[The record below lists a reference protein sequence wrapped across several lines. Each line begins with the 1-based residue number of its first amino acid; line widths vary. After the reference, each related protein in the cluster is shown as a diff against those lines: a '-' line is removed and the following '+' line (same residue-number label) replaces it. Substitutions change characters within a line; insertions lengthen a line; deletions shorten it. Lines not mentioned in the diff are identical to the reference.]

1 MADTKGANLSR
12 MVLKQAGRAKE
23 KILQNLGKADK
34 TTDEIF
40 EEHLQNFNTQQVNS
54 TRLHKDI
61 NNYLRC
67 IRAMQTASKNLME
80 TLSDI
85 YEKEWVGQDML
96 YVQAQNNE
104 MLWAD
109 LAHKLSDQVVIP
121 LNTYQAQF
129 PEMRKKIDKRGRKLI
144 DFDAERHTVQQLQNN
159 PNRNEAKFVRAKEGM
174 ENAKRTY
181 EILNSELHDE
191 LPALHDSRILFL
203 VTNMQTLFAAE
214 EVFHSE
220 TAKVYSELEGV
231 VDKLAKE
238 AQRGTLPRKTFPKP
252 LPITNNTNSNFNNSS
267 VITNS
272 NGPNLSAPP
281 KDINGAVVSPNTFKR
296 LAEFSH
302 SVADHVKSYYN
313 SSLWQSDSK
322 GTSVLS
328 TPLAAPKEHQV
339 LPIQHVLKESA
350 PKEHVLK
357 EHMLL
362 EPALTNGLPEQLAEA
377 GESPSLGVSE
387 TEACMPPMAPLA
399 SSKRLP
405 ASLPNGHSAT
415 TENLPPGVLYQ
426 VKAAYKYQ
434 AEDMD
439 ELQFEVGE
447 VIDVVEYDDPEEQE
461 EGWLMGVRSST
472 GQKGLFPANFTRPI

>member
-1 MADTKGANLSR
+1 MGSDSLNMADTRTANLSKL
-12 MVLKQAGRAKE
+12 VIKQAGRAKE

-40 EEHLQNFNTQQVNS
+40 EEHLQNFNTQQVNA

-96 YVQAQNNE
+96 YVQAQNHE

-109 LAHKLSDQVVIP
+109 VAHKLSDQVVIP

-144 DFDAERHTVQQLQNN
+144 DFDKERHAVQQMQNN
-159 PNRNEAKFVRAKEGM
+159 PNRNEAKFIKVKEQM

-181 EILNSELHDE
+181 EVLNSELHDE

-220 TAKVYSELEGV
+220 TAKVFSELEAV

-238 AQRGTLPRKTFPKP
+238 VQKGTLPRKSFPKP
-252 LPITNNTNSNFNNSS
+252 APITNSVISHTNSNNSTLTS
-267 VITNS
+267 PKAS
-272 NGPNLSAPP
+272 NGNGGSMNRGKYGGYTTPT
-281 KDINGAVVSPNTFKR
+281 KDYEPVGAGNSDLNGSSR
-296 LAEFSH
+296 LNGNGRPDVYDIPSGA
-302 SVADHVKSYYN
+302 
-313 SSLWQSDSK
+313 
-322 GTSVLS
+322 S
-328 TPLAAPKEHQV
+328 TD
-339 LPIQHVLKESA
+339 
-350 PKEHVLK
+350 
-357 EHMLL
+357 
-362 EPALTNGLPEQLAEA
+362 
-377 GESPSLGVSE
+377 
-387 TEACMPPMAPLA
+387 
-399 SSKRLP
+399 
-405 ASLPNGHSAT
+405 
-415 TENLPPGVLYQ
+415 NLPPGVLYK
-426 VKAAYKYQ
+426 VKATYKYQ

-439 ELQFEVGE
+439 ELAFEVGE
-447 VIDVVEYDDPEEQE
+447 IIQVVEYDDPEEQE
-461 EGWLMGVRSST
+461 EGWLMGMKEAT
-472 GQKGLFPANFTRPI
+472 GQKGLFPANFTKPI

>member
-1 MADTKGANLSR
+1 MTDTRGANLSR

-40 EEHLQNFNTQQVNS
+40 DEHLINFNTQQVNA

-109 LAHKLSDQVVIP
+109 LAHKLTDQVVTP

-129 PEMRKKIDKRGRKLI
+129 PEMRKKIEKRGRKLI

-159 PNRNEAKFVRAKEGM
+159 PNRNEAKYIRAKEQM

-181 EILNSELHDE
+181 EMLNSELHDE
-191 LPALHDSRILFL
+191 LPALYDSRILFL

-220 TAKVYSELEGV
+220 TSKVYSELEAV

-238 AQRGTLPRKTFPKP
+238 VQKGTLPRRSYNRP
-252 LPITNNTNSNFNNSS
+252 LPLTNNTNNANNSPPVISNSNMNSPPKAPNGGSHKYRGASPTKDYEVVSDRAEVDRDNNDRNLNFNGSRHFE
-267 VITNS
+267 
-272 NGPNLSAPP
+272 PP
-281 KDINGAVVSPNTFKR
+281 SG
-296 LAEFSH
+296 
-302 SVADHVKSYYN
+302 
-313 SSLWQSDSK
+313 
-322 GTSVLS
+322 
-328 TPLAAPKEHQV
+328 
-339 LPIQHVLKESA
+339 
-350 PKEHVLK
+350 
-357 EHMLL
+357 
-362 EPALTNGLPEQLAEA
+362 
-377 GESPSLGVSE
+377 
-387 TEACMPPMAPLA
+387 
-399 SSKRLP
+399 
-405 ASLPNGHSAT
+405 AT
-415 TENLPPGVLYQ
+415 TDNLPPGVLYK

-434 AEDMD
+434 AEDVD
-439 ELQFEVGE
+439 ELNFEVGE
-447 VIDVVEYDDPEEQE
+447 IVQVVEYEDPEEQE
-461 EGWLMGVRSST
+461 EGWLMGVKEST
-472 GQKGLFPANFTRPI
+472 GQKGLFPANFTRPM

>member
-1 MADTKGANLSR
+1 VNYLAGNMADTKGGNLSR
-12 MVLKQAGRAKE
+12 LVLKQAGRAKE

-40 EEHLQNFNTQQVNS
+40 EEHLQNFNTQQVNA

-144 DFDAERHTVQQLQNN
+144 DFDAERHAVQQMQNN
-159 PNRNEAKFVRAKEGM
+159 PNRNEAKFIKAKEQM

-181 EILNSELHDE
+181 EVLNSELHDE

-238 AQRGTLPRKTFPKP
+238 VQKGTLPRKTFPKP
-252 LPITNNTNSNFNNSS
+252 QPITNANP

-272 NGPNLSAPP
+272 SPNSTLASPP
-281 KDINGAVVSPNTFKR
+281 KGEWTSSDEGKTNGFDKFKNATNGSSSRSKYGGISQSPTKDY
-296 LAEFSH
+296 EPIGGH
-302 SVADHVKSYYN
+302 SDTN
-313 SSLWQSDSK
+313 
-322 GTSVLS
+322 GTSRL
-328 TPLAAPKEHQV
+328 
-339 LPIQHVLKESA
+339 
-350 PKEHVLK
+350 
-357 EHMLL
+357 
-362 EPALTNGLPEQLAEA
+362 NGN
-377 GESPSLGVSE
+377 GRSDMYDIPSG
-387 TEACMPPMAPLA
+387 
-399 SSKRLP
+399 
-405 ASLPNGHSAT
+405 AT
-415 TENLPPGVLYQ
+415 TDNLPPGVLYK
-426 VKAAYKYQ
+426 VKATYKYQ

-447 VIDVVEYDDPEEQE
+447 IIDVIEYEDPEEQE
-461 EGWLMGVRSST
+461 EGWLMGVKEST
-472 GQKGLFPANFTRPI
+472 GQKGLFPANFTKPI

>member
-1 MADTKGANLSR
+1 VNYLAGNMADTKGGNLSR
-12 MVLKQAGRAKE
+12 LVLKQAGRAKE

-40 EEHLQNFNTQQVNS
+40 EEHLQNFNTQQVNA

-144 DFDAERHTVQQLQNN
+144 DFDSERHAVQQMQNN
-159 PNRNEAKFVRAKEGM
+159 PNRNEAKFIKAKEQM

-181 EILNSELHDE
+181 EVLNSELHDE

-238 AQRGTLPRKTFPKP
+238 VQKGTLPRKTFPKP
-252 LPITNNTNSNFNNSS
+252 QPITNANPVISNSS
-267 VITNS
+267 PNS
-272 NGPNLSAPP
+272 TLASPP
-281 KDINGAVVSPNTFKR
+281 KGEWTSSDEGKTNGFDKFKNATNGSSSRSKYGGHSQSPTKDY
-296 LAEFSH
+296 EPIGGH
-302 SVADHVKSYYN
+302 SETN
-313 SSLWQSDSK
+313 
-322 GTSVLS
+322 GTSRL
-328 TPLAAPKEHQV
+328 
-339 LPIQHVLKESA
+339 
-350 PKEHVLK
+350 
-357 EHMLL
+357 
-362 EPALTNGLPEQLAEA
+362 NGNSRPDMYDI
-377 GESPSLGVSE
+377 PSG
-387 TEACMPPMAPLA
+387 
-399 SSKRLP
+399 
-405 ASLPNGHSAT
+405 AT
-415 TENLPPGVLYQ
+415 TDNLPPGVLYK
-426 VKAAYKYQ
+426 VKATYKYQ

-447 VIDVVEYDDPEEQE
+447 LIDVIEYEDPEEQE
-461 EGWLMGVRSST
+461 EGWLMGVKEST
-472 GQKGLFPANFTRPI
+472 GQKGLFPANFTKPI

>member
-1 MADTKGANLSR
+1 VSHRPTWANTMADTKTANISR
-12 MVLKQAGRAKE
+12 LVIKQAGRAKE

-40 EEHLQNFNTQQVNS
+40 EEHLQNFNTQQVNA

-96 YVQAQNNE
+96 YVQAQNHE

-109 LAHKLSDQVVIP
+109 VAHKLSDQVVIP

-144 DFDAERHTVQQLQNN
+144 DFDKERHAVQQMQNN
-159 PNRNEAKFVRAKEGM
+159 PNRNEAKFIKVKEQM

-181 EILNSELHDE
+181 EVLNSELHDE

-214 EVFHSE
+214 DVFHSE
-220 TAKVYSELEGV
+220 TAKVFSELEAV

-238 AQRGTLPRKTFPKP
+238 VQKGTLPRKTFPKP
-252 LPITNNTNSNFNNSS
+252 APVTNSIISHNNSN
-267 VITNS
+267 NS
-272 NGPNLSAPP
+272 TLNPP
-281 KDINGAVVSPNTFKR
+281 KAS
-296 LAEFSH
+296 
-302 SVADHVKSYYN
+302 
-313 SSLWQSDSK
+313 
-322 GTSVLS
+322 
-328 TPLAAPKEHQV
+328 
-339 LPIQHVLKESA
+339 
-350 PKEHVLK
+350 
-357 EHMLL
+357 
-362 EPALTNGLPEQLAEA
+362 TNGNNGGSMNRGKYGGGGGFTTPTKDYEPVGA
-377 GESPSLGVSE
+377 G
-387 TEACMPPMAPLA
+387 A
-399 SSKRLP
+399 
-405 ASLPNGHSAT
+405 GHSDLNGSSRVNGNGRPDVYDIPSGAST
-415 TENLPPGVLYQ
+415 DNLPPGVLYK
-426 VKAAYKYQ
+426 VKATYKYQ

-439 ELQFEVGE
+439 ELAFEVGE
-447 VIDVVEYDDPEEQE
+447 LIQVVEYDDPEEQE
-461 EGWLMGVRSST
+461 EGWLMGMKEST
-472 GQKGLFPANFTRPI
+472 GQKGLFPANFTKPI

>member
-1 MADTKGANLSR
+1 VNYLAGNMADTKGGNLSR
-12 MVLKQAGRAKE
+12 LVLKQAGRAKE

-40 EEHLQNFNTQQVNS
+40 EEHLQNFNTQQVNA

-144 DFDAERHTVQQLQNN
+144 DFDAERHAVQQMQNN
-159 PNRNEAKFVRAKEGM
+159 PNRNEAKFIKAKEQM

-181 EILNSELHDE
+181 EVLNSELHDE

-238 AQRGTLPRKTFPKP
+238 VQKGTLPRKTFPKP
-252 LPITNNTNSNFNNSS
+252 QPITNANPVISNSS
-267 VITNS
+267 PNS
-272 NGPNLSAPP
+272 TLASPP
-281 KDINGAVVSPNTFKR
+281 KVETAENGGVVSPNSLKR
-296 LAEFSH
+296 LYDFSAGVL
-302 SVADHVKSYYN
+302 SHVKSYYN
-313 SSLWQSDSK
+313 PNLWQANSR
-322 GTSVLS
+322 GTSGELTPKSPLTTVLVD
-328 TPLAAPKEHQV
+328 PKEEPTEMSVSPLPPDISEISKTELPSKEPVSEPKSEPAV
-339 LPIQHVLKESA
+339 LPEILVEASA
-350 PKEHVLK
+350 PKV
-357 EHMLL
+357 
-362 EPALTNGLPEQLAEA
+362 PD
-377 GESPSLGVSE
+377 
-387 TEACMPPMAPLA
+387 
-399 SSKRLP
+399 
-405 ASLPNGHSAT
+405 SAT
-415 TENLPPGVLYQ
+415 TDNLPPGVLYK
-426 VKAAYKYQ
+426 VKATYKYQ

-447 VIDVVEYDDPEEQE
+447 IIDVIEYEDPEEQE
-461 EGWLMGVRSST
+461 EGWLMGVKDST
-472 GQKGLFPANFTRPI
+472 GQKGLFPANFTKPI

>member
-1 MADTKGANLSR
+1 MADTKTANISR
-12 MVLKQAGRAKE
+12 MVIKQAGRAKE

-40 EEHLQNFNTQQVNS
+40 EEHLQNFNTQQVNA

-96 YVQAQNNE
+96 YVQAQNHE

-144 DFDAERHTVQQLQNN
+144 DFDKERHAVQQMQNN
-159 PNRNEAKFVRAKEGM
+159 PNRNEAKFIKNKEQL

-181 EILNSELHDE
+181 EVLNSELHDE

-220 TAKVYSELEGV
+220 TSKVFSELEAV

-238 AQRGTLPRKTFPKP
+238 VQKGTLPRRTFPKP
-252 LPITNNTNSNFNNSS
+252 QPITNSVISSHNNSS
-267 VITNS
+267 QNS
-272 NGPNLSAPP
+272 TLNPP
-281 KDINGAVVSPNTFKR
+281 K
-296 LAEFSH
+296 
-302 SVADHVKSYYN
+302 
-313 SSLWQSDSK
+313 
-322 GTSVLS
+322 
-328 TPLAAPKEHQV
+328 
-339 LPIQHVLKESA
+339 
-350 PKEHVLK
+350 
-357 EHMLL
+357 
-362 EPALTNGLPEQLAEA
+362 
-377 GESPSLGVSE
+377 
-387 TEACMPPMAPLA
+387 A
-399 SSKRLP
+399 S
-405 ASLPNGHSAT
+405 NGHSSVRGKYSGGYTPTKDYEPVGGDRNSDVNSSRLNGAST
-415 TENLPPGVLYQ
+415 DNLPPGVLYK
-426 VKAAYKYQ
+426 VKATYKYQ

-439 ELQFEVGE
+439 ELSFEVGE
-447 VIDVVEYDDPEEQE
+447 LIDVIEYDDPEEQE
-461 EGWLMGVRSST
+461 EGWLMGAKDST
-472 GQKGLFPANFTRPI
+472 GQKGLFPANFTKPI

>member
-1 MADTKGANLSR
+1 MGSISQCSVSHRRLPGHQCTMADTKTANISR
-12 MVLKQAGRAKE
+12 LVIKQAGRAKE

-40 EEHLQNFNTQQVNS
+40 EEHLQNFNTQQVNA

-96 YVQAQNNE
+96 YVQAQNHE

-109 LAHKLSDQVVIP
+109 VAHKLSDQVVIP

-144 DFDAERHTVQQLQNN
+144 DFDKERHAVQQMQNN
-159 PNRNEAKFVRAKEGM
+159 PNRNEAKFIKVKEQM

-181 EILNSELHDE
+181 EVLNSELHDE

-214 EVFHSE
+214 DVFHSE
-220 TAKVYSELEGV
+220 TAKVFSELEAV

-238 AQRGTLPRKTFPKP
+238 VQKGTLPRKTFPKP
-252 LPITNNTNSNFNNSS
+252 APVTNSIISHNNSN
-267 VITNS
+267 NS
-272 NGPNLSAPP
+272 TLNPP
-281 KDINGAVVSPNTFKR
+281 KGA
-296 LAEFSH
+296 
-302 SVADHVKSYYN
+302 
-313 SSLWQSDSK
+313 
-322 GTSVLS
+322 S
-328 TPLAAPKEHQV
+328 TD
-339 LPIQHVLKESA
+339 
-350 PKEHVLK
+350 
-357 EHMLL
+357 
-362 EPALTNGLPEQLAEA
+362 
-377 GESPSLGVSE
+377 
-387 TEACMPPMAPLA
+387 
-399 SSKRLP
+399 
-405 ASLPNGHSAT
+405 
-415 TENLPPGVLYQ
+415 NLPPGVLYK
-426 VKAAYKYQ
+426 VKATYKYQ

-439 ELQFEVGE
+439 ELAFEVGE
-447 VIDVVEYDDPEEQE
+447 LIQVVEYDDPEEQE
-461 EGWLMGVRSST
+461 EGWLMGMKEST
-472 GQKGLFPANFTRPI
+472 GQKGLFPANFTKPI

>member
-1 MADTKGANLSR
+1 MGVVRELWTADLPSTTQCSYLATNMADTRTANISKL
-12 MVLKQAGRAKE
+12 VLKQAGRAKE

-40 EEHLQNFNTQQVNS
+40 EEHLQNFNSQQVNA

-67 IRAMQTASKNLME
+67 IKAMQTASKNLME

-96 YVQAQNNE
+96 YVQAQFPE

-144 DFDAERHTVQQLQNN
+144 DFDAERHSVQQMQNN

-220 TAKVYSELEGV
+220 TAKVYGELEGV

-252 LPITNNTNSNFNNSS
+252 LPITNHSSNSNLSS
-267 VITNS
+267 NVITNG
-272 NGPNLSAPP
+272 NNLSSPP
-281 KDINGAVVSPNTFKR
+281 KG
-296 LAEFSH
+296 
-302 SVADHVKSYYN
+302 
-313 SSLWQSDSK
+313 
-322 GTSVLS
+322 
-328 TPLAAPKEHQV
+328 
-339 LPIQHVLKESA
+339 
-350 PKEHVLK
+350 
-357 EHMLL
+357 
-362 EPALTNGLPEQLAEA
+362 
-377 GESPSLGVSE
+377 
-387 TEACMPPMAPLA
+387 
-399 SSKRLP
+399 
-405 ASLPNGHSAT
+405 AT
-415 TENLPPGVLYQ
+415 TDNLPPGVLYQ

-447 VIDVVEYDDPEEQE
+447 VIDVVEYEEPDEQE

-472 GQKGLFPANFTRPI
+472 GQKGLFPANFTRPSNPED

>member
-1 MADTKGANLSR
+1 MGSR

-23 KILQNLGKADK
+23 KILQNLGKSDK

-40 EEHLQNFNTQQVNS
+40 EEHLQNFNTQQVNA

-96 YVQAQNNE
+96 YVQAQNHE

-109 LAHKLSDQVVIP
+109 VAHKLSDQVVIP

-144 DFDAERHTVQQLQNN
+144 DFDKERHEVQSMQNN
-159 PNRNEAKFVRAKEGM
+159 PNRNEAKFVKAKEQM

-181 EILNSELHDE
+181 EVLNSELHDE

-238 AQRGTLPRKTFPKP
+238 VQKGTLPRKTFPKP
-252 LPITNNTNSNFNNSS
+252 QPITNANP

-272 NGPNLSAPP
+272 SPNSTLASPP
-281 KDINGAVVSPNTFKR
+281 KGEWTSSDEGKTNGFDKFKNGA
-296 LAEFSH
+296 
-302 SVADHVKSYYN
+302 
-313 SSLWQSDSK
+313 
-322 GTSVLS
+322 
-328 TPLAAPKEHQV
+328 
-339 LPIQHVLKESA
+339 
-350 PKEHVLK
+350 
-357 EHMLL
+357 
-362 EPALTNGLPEQLAEA
+362 
-377 GESPSLGVSE
+377 
-387 TEACMPPMAPLA
+387 
-399 SSKRLP
+399 
-405 ASLPNGHSAT
+405 T
-415 TENLPPGVLYQ
+415 TDNLPPGVLYK
-426 VKAAYKYQ
+426 VKATYKYQ

-447 VIDVVEYDDPEEQE
+447 IIDVIEYEDPEEQE
-461 EGWLMGVRSST
+461 EGWLMGVKEST
-472 GQKGLFPANFTRPI
+472 GQKGLFPANFTKPI

>member
-1 MADTKGANLSR
+1 VNYLPANMADTKGGNLSR
-12 MVLKQAGRAKE
+12 LVLKQAGRAKE

-40 EEHLQNFNTQQVNS
+40 EEHLQNFNTQQVNA

-144 DFDAERHTVQQLQNN
+144 DFDSERHAVQQMQNN
-159 PNRNEAKFVRAKEGM
+159 PNRNEAKFIKAKEQM

-181 EILNSELHDE
+181 EVLNSELHDE

-238 AQRGTLPRKTFPKP
+238 VQKGTLPRKTFPKP
-252 LPITNNTNSNFNNSS
+252 QPISNANPVISNSS
-267 VITNS
+267 PNS
-272 NGPNLSAPP
+272 TLASPP
-281 KDINGAVVSPNTFKR
+281 KGEWPSHDEGKTNGFDNFKNATNGSSTRSKYEAQSPTKDYEPIGGHTN
-296 LAEFSH
+296 
-302 SVADHVKSYYN
+302 
-313 SSLWQSDSK
+313 
-322 GTSVLS
+322 GTSRLNGNGRSDMYDIPSGAS
-328 TPLAAPKEHQV
+328 TD
-339 LPIQHVLKESA
+339 
-350 PKEHVLK
+350 
-357 EHMLL
+357 
-362 EPALTNGLPEQLAEA
+362 
-377 GESPSLGVSE
+377 
-387 TEACMPPMAPLA
+387 
-399 SSKRLP
+399 
-405 ASLPNGHSAT
+405 
-415 TENLPPGVLYQ
+415 NLPPGVLYK
-426 VKAAYKYQ
+426 VKATYKYQ

-447 VIDVVEYDDPEEQE
+447 IIDVIEYEDPEEQE
-461 EGWLMGVRSST
+461 EGWLMGVKEST
-472 GQKGLFPANFTRPI
+472 GQKGLFPANFTKPI

>member
-1 MADTKGANLSR
+1 MGVSVVRETAEHYLDKTMADTKTANISKL
-12 MVLKQAGRAKE
+12 VIKQAGRAKE
-23 KILQNLGKADK
+23 KILQDLGKADK

-40 EEHLQNFNTQQVNS
+40 EEHLQNFNTQQVNA

-96 YVQAQNNE
+96 YVQALNRE

-109 LAHKLSDQVVIP
+109 VAHKLSDQVVIP

-144 DFDAERHTVQQLQNN
+144 DFDKERHAVQQMQNN
-159 PNRNEAKFVRAKEGM
+159 PNRNEAKFIKVKEQM

-181 EILNSELHDE
+181 EVLNSELHDE

-220 TAKVYSELEGV
+220 TSKVFSELEAV

-238 AQRGTLPRKTFPKP
+238 VQKGTLPRKTFPKP
-252 LPITNNTNSNFNNSS
+252 APITNNSINHMNGSQNSTLNHPPKA
-267 VITNS
+267 S
-272 NGPNLSAPP
+272 NGSLSRGGKYGGGGGFTTPT
-281 KDINGAVVSPNTFKR
+281 KDYEPVGADVNGSSR
-296 LAEFSH
+296 LNENGRPDVYDIPSGA
-302 SVADHVKSYYN
+302 
-313 SSLWQSDSK
+313 
-322 GTSVLS
+322 S
-328 TPLAAPKEHQV
+328 TD
-339 LPIQHVLKESA
+339 
-350 PKEHVLK
+350 
-357 EHMLL
+357 
-362 EPALTNGLPEQLAEA
+362 
-377 GESPSLGVSE
+377 
-387 TEACMPPMAPLA
+387 
-399 SSKRLP
+399 
-405 ASLPNGHSAT
+405 
-415 TENLPPGVLYQ
+415 NLPPGVLYK
-426 VKAAYKYQ
+426 VRATYKYQ

-439 ELQFEVGE
+439 ELAFEVGE
-447 VIDVVEYDDPEEQE
+447 IIQVVEYDDPEEQE
-461 EGWLMGVRSST
+461 EGWLMGLKEST
-472 GQKGLFPANFTRPI
+472 GQKGLFPANFTKPI

>member
-1 MADTKGANLSR
+1 VNYLPANMADTKGGNLSR
-12 MVLKQAGRAKE
+12 LVLKQAGRAKE

-40 EEHLQNFNTQQVNS
+40 EEHLQNFNTQQVNA

-144 DFDAERHTVQQLQNN
+144 DFDSERHAVQQMQNN
-159 PNRNEAKFVRAKEGM
+159 PNRNEAKFIKAKEQM

-181 EILNSELHDE
+181 EVLNSELHDE

-238 AQRGTLPRKTFPKP
+238 VQKGTLPRKTFPKP
-252 LPITNNTNSNFNNSS
+252 QPISNANPVISNSS
-267 VITNS
+267 PNS
-272 NGPNLSAPP
+272 TLASPP
-281 KDINGAVVSPNTFKR
+281 KGA
-296 LAEFSH
+296 
-302 SVADHVKSYYN
+302 
-313 SSLWQSDSK
+313 
-322 GTSVLS
+322 S
-328 TPLAAPKEHQV
+328 TD
-339 LPIQHVLKESA
+339 
-350 PKEHVLK
+350 
-357 EHMLL
+357 
-362 EPALTNGLPEQLAEA
+362 
-377 GESPSLGVSE
+377 
-387 TEACMPPMAPLA
+387 
-399 SSKRLP
+399 
-405 ASLPNGHSAT
+405 
-415 TENLPPGVLYQ
+415 NLPPGVLYK
-426 VKAAYKYQ
+426 VKATYKYQ

-447 VIDVVEYDDPEEQE
+447 IIDVIEYEDPEEQE
-461 EGWLMGVRSST
+461 EGWLMGVKEST
-472 GQKGLFPANFTRPI
+472 GQKGLFPANFTKPI

>member
-1 MADTKGANLSR
+1 VNYLPGNMADTKGGNLSR
-12 MVLKQAGRAKE
+12 LVLKQAGRAKE

-40 EEHLQNFNTQQVNS
+40 EEHLQNFNTQQVNA

-144 DFDAERHTVQQLQNN
+144 DFDAERHAVQQMQNN
-159 PNRNEAKFVRAKEGM
+159 PNRNEAKFIKAKEQM

-181 EILNSELHDE
+181 EVLNSELHDE

-238 AQRGTLPRKTFPKP
+238 VQKGTLPRKTFPKP
-252 LPITNNTNSNFNNSS
+252 QPITNANP

-272 NGPNLSAPP
+272 SPNSTLASPP
-281 KDINGAVVSPNTFKR
+281 KGEWTSSDEGKTNGFDKFKNATNGSSSRSKYGGISQSPTKDY
-296 LAEFSH
+296 EPIGGH
-302 SVADHVKSYYN
+302 SDTN
-313 SSLWQSDSK
+313 
-322 GTSVLS
+322 GTSRL
-328 TPLAAPKEHQV
+328 
-339 LPIQHVLKESA
+339 
-350 PKEHVLK
+350 
-357 EHMLL
+357 
-362 EPALTNGLPEQLAEA
+362 NGN
-377 GESPSLGVSE
+377 GRSDMYDIPSG
-387 TEACMPPMAPLA
+387 
-399 SSKRLP
+399 
-405 ASLPNGHSAT
+405 AT
-415 TENLPPGVLYQ
+415 TDNLPPGVLYK
-426 VKAAYKYQ
+426 VKATYKYQ

-447 VIDVVEYDDPEEQE
+447 IIDVIEYEDPEEQE
-461 EGWLMGVRSST
+461 EGWLMGIKDST
-472 GQKGLFPANFTRPI
+472 GQKGLFPANFTKPI

>member
-1 MADTKGANLSR
+1 MGVWIVVSVSAVREGQTELYLATDMADTRTANISKL
-12 MVLKQAGRAKE
+12 VLKQAGRAKE

-40 EEHLQNFNTQQVNS
+40 EEHLQNFNSQQVNA

-67 IRAMQTASKNLME
+67 IKAMQTASKNLME

-96 YVQAQNNE
+96 YVQAQNHE

-144 DFDAERHTVQQLQNN
+144 DFDKERHAVQSMQNN
-159 PNRNEAKFVRAKEGM
+159 PNRNEAKFIKVKEQM

-181 EILNSELHDE
+181 EVLNSELHDE

-220 TAKVYSELEGV
+220 TSKVYGELEAV

-252 LPITNNTNSNFNNSS
+252 LPITNHSSNSNSN
-267 VITNS
+267 VITT
-272 NGPNLSAPP
+272 NGNNLSSPP
-281 KDINGAVVSPNTFKR
+281 KG
-296 LAEFSH
+296 
-302 SVADHVKSYYN
+302 
-313 SSLWQSDSK
+313 
-322 GTSVLS
+322 
-328 TPLAAPKEHQV
+328 
-339 LPIQHVLKESA
+339 
-350 PKEHVLK
+350 
-357 EHMLL
+357 
-362 EPALTNGLPEQLAEA
+362 
-377 GESPSLGVSE
+377 
-387 TEACMPPMAPLA
+387 
-399 SSKRLP
+399 
-405 ASLPNGHSAT
+405 AT
-415 TENLPPGVLYQ
+415 TDNLPPGVLYQ

-461 EGWLMGVRSST
+461 EGWLMGVLSST

>member
-1 MADTKGANLSR
+1 MGLAGLPTVCYLAASTMADTKGANISR

-23 KILQNLGKADK
+23 KILQNLGKSDK

-40 EEHLQNFNTQQVNS
+40 EEHLMNFNTQQVNS

-144 DFDAERHTVQQLQNN
+144 DFDKERHAVQQMQNN
-159 PNRNEAKFVRAKEGM
+159 PNRNEAKFIKVKEQM

-181 EILNSELHDE
+181 EVLNSELHDE

-220 TAKVYSELEGV
+220 TAKVFSELEAV

-238 AQRGTLPRKTFPKP
+238 VQKGTLPRRTFPKP
-252 LPITNNTNSNFNNSS
+252 QPITNSVISSHNNSS
-267 VITNS
+267 QNS
-272 NGPNLSAPP
+272 TLNPP
-281 KDINGAVVSPNTFKR
+281 K
-296 LAEFSH
+296 
-302 SVADHVKSYYN
+302 
-313 SSLWQSDSK
+313 
-322 GTSVLS
+322 
-328 TPLAAPKEHQV
+328 
-339 LPIQHVLKESA
+339 
-350 PKEHVLK
+350 
-357 EHMLL
+357 
-362 EPALTNGLPEQLAEA
+362 
-377 GESPSLGVSE
+377 
-387 TEACMPPMAPLA
+387 A
-399 SSKRLP
+399 S
-405 ASLPNGHSAT
+405 NGHSSVRGKYSGGYTPTKDYEPVGGDRNSDVNSSRLNGAST
-415 TENLPPGVLYQ
+415 DNLPPGVLYK
-426 VKAAYKYQ
+426 VKATYKYQ

-439 ELQFEVGE
+439 ELSFEVGE
-447 VIDVVEYDDPEEQE
+447 LIDVIEYDDPEEQE
-461 EGWLMGVRSST
+461 EGWLMGAKEST
-472 GQKGLFPANFTRPI
+472 GQKGLFPANFTKPI

>member
-1 MADTKGANLSR
+1 MGECRVNYLAGNMADTKGGNLSR
-12 MVLKQAGRAKE
+12 LVLKQAGRAKE
-23 KILQNLGKADK
+23 KILQNLGKSDK

-40 EEHLQNFNTQQVNS
+40 EEHLMNFNTQQVNS

-121 LNTYQAQF
+121 LNTYQA
-129 PEMRKKIDKRGRKLI
+129 
-144 DFDAERHTVQQLQNN
+144 
-159 PNRNEAKFVRAKEGM
+159 KFIKAKEQM

-181 EILNSELHDE
+181 EVLNSELHDE

-238 AQRGTLPRKTFPKP
+238 VQKGTLPRKTFPKP
-252 LPITNNTNSNFNNSS
+252 QPITNANP

-272 NGPNLSAPP
+272 SPNSTLASPP
-281 KDINGAVVSPNTFKR
+281 KGEWTSSDEGKTNGFDKFKNATNGSSSRSKYGGISQSPTKDY
-296 LAEFSH
+296 EPIGGH
-302 SVADHVKSYYN
+302 SDTN
-313 SSLWQSDSK
+313 
-322 GTSVLS
+322 GTSRL
-328 TPLAAPKEHQV
+328 
-339 LPIQHVLKESA
+339 
-350 PKEHVLK
+350 
-357 EHMLL
+357 
-362 EPALTNGLPEQLAEA
+362 NGN
-377 GESPSLGVSE
+377 GRSDMYDIPSG
-387 TEACMPPMAPLA
+387 
-399 SSKRLP
+399 
-405 ASLPNGHSAT
+405 AT
-415 TENLPPGVLYQ
+415 TDNLPPGVLYK
-426 VKAAYKYQ
+426 VKATYKYQ

-447 VIDVVEYDDPEEQE
+447 IIDVIEYEDPEEQE
-461 EGWLMGVRSST
+461 EGWLMGVKEST
-472 GQKGLFPANFTRPI
+472 GQKGLFPANFTKPI

>member
-1 MADTKGANLSR
+1 LSR
-12 MVLKQAGRAKE
+12 LVLKTAGRAKE
-23 KILQNLGKADK
+23 KILQNLGKSDK

-40 EEHLQNFNTQQVNS
+40 EEHLINFNTQQVNA

-67 IRAMQTASKNLME
+67 IRAMQTANKNLMD

-109 LAHKLSDQVVIP
+109 LAHKLTDQVVTP

-144 DFDAERHTVQQLQNN
+144 DYDAERHTVQQMQNN
-159 PNRNEAKFVRAKEGM
+159 PNRNEAKYIRAKEQM

-181 EILNSELHDE
+181 EVLNSELHDE
-191 LPALHDSRILFL
+191 LPALYDSRILFL

-220 TAKVYSELEGV
+220 TSKVYSELEAV

-238 AQRGTLPRKTFPKP
+238 VQKGTLPRKPINRP
-252 LPITNNTNSNFNNSS
+252 LPITNN
-267 VITNS
+267 
-272 NGPNLSAPP
+272 SAPVIQTSSMNSPP
-281 KDINGAVVSPNTFKR
+281 KATNGGTHKYRGTSPAKDYEVVGTDRFNGERDDNDRNFEENGNR
-296 LAEFSH
+296 LARGQYE
-302 SVADHVKSYYN
+302 
-313 SSLWQSDSK
+313 
-322 GTSVLS
+322 
-328 TPLAAPKEHQV
+328 
-339 LPIQHVLKESA
+339 I
-350 PKEHVLK
+350 
-357 EHMLL
+357 
-362 EPALTNGLPEQLAEA
+362 
-377 GESPSLGVSE
+377 PSG
-387 TEACMPPMAPLA
+387 
-399 SSKRLP
+399 
-405 ASLPNGHSAT
+405 AT
-415 TENLPPGVLYQ
+415 TDNLPPGVLYR

-434 AEDMD
+434 AEDVD
-439 ELQFEVGE
+439 ELNFEVGE
-447 VIDVVEYDDPEEQE
+447 IIQVVEYDDPEEQE
-461 EGWLMGVRSST
+461 EGWCMGVKEST